1 MANQSDFLPTWYF
14 SSLLK
19 ELYVKLMTKHE
30 QSSGK
35 IQDNK
40 NIKKT
45 PHCAPKRLLRLY
57 IELF

>member
-40 NIKKT
+40 NIKK
-45 PHCAPKRLLRLY
+45 PHIVLQRGY
-57 IELF
+57 